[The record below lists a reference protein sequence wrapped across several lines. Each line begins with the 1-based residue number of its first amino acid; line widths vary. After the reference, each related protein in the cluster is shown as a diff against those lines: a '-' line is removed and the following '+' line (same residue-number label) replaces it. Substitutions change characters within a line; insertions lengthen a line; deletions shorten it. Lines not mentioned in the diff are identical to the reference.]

1 MVRAWF
7 SLTPRDYVLGLVKE
21 RATRPPEA
29 TWTTVDG
36 LPGWV
41 MEANGMVT
49 TVVPRP
55 DGAVAVFAST
65 GSASEVE
72 ALAARALPRA
82 DDALRD
88 PAQVAI
94 SPTLGT

>member
-7 SLTPRDYVLGLVKE
+7 SPTPRDYVLGLVKE
-21 RATRPPEA
+21 SATRPPEA
-29 TWTTVDG
+29 TATTIDG

-41 MEANGMVT
+41 MEANGMATIVAA
-49 TVVPRP
+49 RP
-55 DGAVAVFAST
+55 DGEVVVFA
-65 GSASEVE
+65 GAASASEVE

-94 SPTLGT
+94 SPTPGT